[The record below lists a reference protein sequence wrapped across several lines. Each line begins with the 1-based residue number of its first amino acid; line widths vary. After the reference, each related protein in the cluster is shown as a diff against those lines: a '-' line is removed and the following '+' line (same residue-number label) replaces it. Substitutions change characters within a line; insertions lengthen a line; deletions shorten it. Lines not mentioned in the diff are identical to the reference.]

1 MPACRIST
9 NTTAALL
16 LAALIVAKASNS
28 TLFDFERH
36 LLACEPRECPA
47 AAVCAGHGAA
57 FPEKGWQVECR
68 GAALLW
74 EQAGVHLSASAV
86 PRTVRC
92 AAGGPCELTLAA
104 CGNTAA
110 LRDVSVYARLAGP
123 ALVVGRSTV
132 RGEALVVTFAPPLP
146 GTYDLTEL
154 DLFWYADSAAPGAK
168 PVYLGDSEMRCAPF
182 DPCAT
187 SPRKNPACAGY
198 TRVSGSGSIVFEVE
212 PAPAPPAYG
221 GGAKCRGSEKGY
233 WARLNAREGGQ
244 NPMAPPVSGDV
255 LSIFEENAP
264 KVRYYW
270 TSPECEF
277 VYYSPEAAAQC
288 FQDKAITQIVFS
300 GDSLVQALF
309 KKTGQHFG
317 AGADDDKPVRTSLV
331 GGVTAYYEQVRC
343 LAAAWH
349 GCCRCRASPLPCAAS
364 LPLPCVAATVR
375 GIVAAAASPPPSPLP
390 APAP

>member
-1 MPACRIST
+1 MRACRIST
-9 NTTAALL
+9 NTTATLL

-36 LLACEPRECPA
+36 LLACDPRECPA

-154 DLFWYADSAAPGAK
+154 DLFWYADSAGAK

-212 PAPAPPAYG
+212 PAPVPAYG

-233 WARLNAREGGQ
+233 WARLYAREGGQ

-343 LAAAWH
+343 LAA
-349 GCCRCRASPLPCAAS
+349 
-364 LPLPCVAATVR
+364 VR